1 MLGGDEKLGRPA
13 GVLHL
18 DDSHPDIFSAFE
30 DFTSIFGFGVSN
42 LGFKYGY
49 PNNLSVIIFIMKR
62 VAKVGNE
69 EEPKMAMNRFGHVR
83 MIHFQSNTNNIFVN
97 HHLHLLINYFPAQQ
111 TNPMIHHR
119 IFSFTI
125 PTAITLV
132 QHPPIPWP
140 SASNCS
146 SSVSMAG
153 PFMRAIGP
161 LRLAH
166 SHSRHSWAFSC
177 LHPPPGPSCS
187 PCWLSPPNW
196 CLLCLNSF
204 LCFPTAAV

>member
-69 EEPKMAMNRFGHVR
+69 EEPKMAMNRFGH
-83 MIHFQSNTNNIFVN
+83 
-97 HHLHLLINYFPAQQ
+97 
-111 TNPMIHHR
+111 
-119 IFSFTI
+119 
-125 PTAITLV
+125 
-132 QHPPIPWP
+132 HPPIPWP